1 MTRGIVDQVITR
13 TVSTKFGPKPVYD
26 IVVAGTKYSYG
37 FKSPAKEGITDG
49 ADIEFEFET
58 DKYGPKIEDGTVTVH
73 SSGTGAAPTPAAK
86 PPYNPVGK
94 PFSGGRADRVFPVPA
109 TSGEIAI
116 IRQNALTNARELV
129 AAYPSLFKADKGEND
144 MIDAVLRVAA
154 EFADYTSGR
163 SVEKKLEKLKKK
175 MEE

>member
-1 MTRGIVDQVITR
+1 MVRGTVDSVVTR
-13 TVSTKFGPKPVYD
+13 TVNTRFGAKPVYD
-26 IVVAGTKYSYG
+26 IIVAGTKYSYG

-49 ADIEFEFET
+49 ADIEFETEM
-58 DKYGPKIEDGTVTVH
+58 DRYGPKVQEGTVTVH
-73 SSGTGAAPTPAAK
+73 TSGTGAAPKAAAK
-86 PPYNPVGK
+86 PAA
-94 PFSGGRADRVFPVPA
+94 FSGGGGGRADRVFPVPA

-129 AAYPSLFKADKGEND
+129 AAYPSAFGCGNGDGDKMVER
-144 MIDAVLRVAA
+144 ILAVAA

-163 SVEKKLEKLKKK
+163 SVEKKLEALKKK